1 MCSVAFNSLGLHCS
15 PPGSSV
21 HRIFQARI
29 LKWVAVSF
37 SRGSS
42 WVRGQTHFSVSL
54 TLAGRF
60 LPLCFHLGSP
70 LLLGKYT
77 ELEHH
82 LIVSDHMIHL
92 NHYMSSDS
100 SHKISKIDNVLGNTL
115 EALTNIIYQNFMT
128 TLIGSIILISL
139 SLIFMPNPQ
148 VDNTPNPAVIISILG
163 V

>member
-1 MCSVAFNSLGLHCS
+1 MS
-15 PPGSSV
+15 P
-21 HRIFQARI
+21 
-29 LKWVAVSF
+29 
-37 SRGSS
+37 
-42 WVRGQTHFSVSL
+42 
-54 TLAGRF
+54 
-60 LPLCFHLGSP
+60 
-70 LLLGKYT
+70 
-77 ELEHH
+77 
-82 LIVSDHMIHL
+82 
-92 NHYMSSDS
+92 DS

>member
-1 MCSVAFNSLGLHCS
+1 M
-15 PPGSSV
+15 
-21 HRIFQARI
+21 
-29 LKWVAVSF
+29 
-37 SRGSS
+37 
-42 WVRGQTHFSVSL
+42 
-54 TLAGRF
+54 
-60 LPLCFHLGSP
+60 
-70 LLLGKYT
+70 LLGKYT